1 MLHSLDMLNLCN
13 IMFSNGMGSTIFQRL
28 FVLVEDLFKNTTA
41 RVLKIYIYTHIYM
54 YIYIHTYIYI
64 YIYIYTYM
72 YIYIYTYIYTHIYI
86 YTYIYIHIYIYMHFR
101 ETRLCSRNI
110 APDCA
115 YVTFVAGFVG
125 WFMSQLSGYKLATGS
140 FFWLRGASIYM
151 YIYIHI
157 YISICIQLYT
167 HVYIHIHIYKF
178 YISLSIYIYIIIQY
192 YTYMYGLL
200 TL

>member
-41 RVLKIYIYTHIYM
+41 RVLKIYIYIHIY
-54 YIYIHTYIYI
+54 TYIYI
-64 YIYIYTYM
+64 YIYI
-72 YIYIYTYIYTHIYI
+72 
-86 YTYIYIHIYIYMHFR
+86 
-101 ETRLCSRNI
+101 C
-110 APDCA
+110 
-115 YVTFVAGFVG
+115 TFVRPDFAQGILHQTVPM
-125 WFMSQLSGYKLATGS
+125 WLSLPVLSVDSCPNLVATSWQQVVFSGCGGLA
-140 FFWLRGASIYM
+140 FIC
-151 YIYIHI
+151 IYIHI

>member
-54 YIYIHTYIYI
+54 YIYI

-72 YIYIYTYIYTHIYI
+72 YIYIYIYI
-86 YTYIYIHIYIYMHFR
+86 YI
-101 ETRLCSRNI
+101 C
-110 APDCA
+110 
-115 YVTFVAGFVG
+115 TFVRPDFAQGILHQTVPM
-125 WFMSQLSGYKLATGS
+125 WLSLPVLSVDSCPNLVATSWQQVVFSGCGGLA
-140 FFWLRGASIYM
+140 FIC
-151 YIYIHI
+151 IYIHI

-178 YISLSIYIYIIIQY
+178 YISLSIYIYIYIYIHN
-192 YTYMYGLL
+192 YTILYIHICMGC
-200 TL
+200 